1 MKHLKSLAAWMLS
14 VLLMLTL
21 ALPAWAADTT
31 TYNITIKNTNSGHTY
46 EAYQIFSGDVSTDGK
61 ILSNIQWGSGVN
73 STGQVDGKTLL
84 QALESISEFTSCSTA
99 ADVADVLTGFN
110 NDSDK
115 LDAFAAVVEKYVTQV
130 TGTATPGSEETSCT
144 IGKLP
149 AGYYLIKDQNTFTG
163 NDAST
168 KFMLEVVGNTTVTP
182 KSSVPSVEKKVKENN
197 WHAEGSEYGDGYN
210 DVADYNIGDDVPF
223 KLIGTLPDTLD
234 DYSTYKYVFHDTLS
248 DGLTLKRD
256 TVKVYV
262 ASSKNADLSSAT
274 SVPASNYT
282 LKVKDESV
290 APTDGCSFEISFD
303 NIKGLKSGEMPIA
316 VTNANFIIVTY
327 DATLNSYAAIGSG
340 TGNPN
345 TVYLEFSNNP
355 NAGGEGETG
364 KTPEDKVI
372 VFTYKLDG
380 TKVDGTNSGT
390 KLANAKFVLLNSN
403 ANKVA
408 KVDATGKVEGWVD
421 TNNLKDSR
429 DFAAWETFDKG
440 NSNKVIFSSKNSG
453 DDTKGTFSVT
463 GLDDGIY
470 YLREIKAPDGYNLPG
485 EDIKVEIDAT
495 TANGQNWNG
504 MPAGALTD
512 ISVKVNS
519 GEVQKGDTSTGTVS
533 ITVKNNKGT
542 TLPETGG
549 IGTTIFY
556 VMGSA
561 LALGALVL
569 LVAKKRMNKN

>member
-21 ALPAWAADTT
+21 ALPAWAADA
-31 TYNITIKNTNSGHTY
+31 TYTITINNTNSGHTY
-46 EAYQIFSGDVSTDGK
+46 EAYQIFSGDLSADGTV
-61 ILSNIQWGSGVN
+61 LSNIEWGSNVSHDN
-73 STGQVDGKTLL
+73 LL
-84 QALESISEFTSCSTA
+84 TALKEDASFNQGDEPTAQNAFANCTTA
-99 ADVADVLTGFN
+99 ADVADVLKTFGEN
-110 NDSDK
+110 SAN
-115 LDAFAAVVEKYVTQV
+115 LDEFAAVVEKYVTQV
-130 TGTATPGSEETSCT
+130 TGTATPGSEKTSCT
-144 IGKLP
+144 ISNLP
-149 AGYYLIKDQNTFTG
+149 AGYYLIKDKNTVTG

-168 KFMLEVVGNTTVTP
+168 KFILKVVRDTTVAP
-182 KSSVPSVEKKVKENN
+182 KSSVPTVEKKVKENTQYTN
-197 WHAEGSEYGDGYN
+197 DDGYGAGYN

-223 KLIGTLPDTLD
+223 KLIGTLPTTLD

-248 DGLTLKRD
+248 AGLTLKSD
-256 TVKVYV
+256 TVMVYV
-262 ASSKNADLSSAT
+262 ASIKNADLSSAT

-282 LKVKDESV
+282 LTVKGEDGV
-290 APTDGCSFEISFD
+290 TTDNCSFEISFD
-303 NIKGLKSGEMPIA
+303 NIKVLKDDNGESIT
-316 VTNANFIIVTY
+316 VTKNSIIIVTY
-327 DATLNSYAAIGSG
+327 DATLNSNAAIGRG

-380 TKVDGTNSGT
+380 TKVDGTDKKT
-390 KLANAKFVLLNSN
+390 PLKNAEFVLLDSTKK
-403 ANKVA
+403 KVA
-408 KVDATGKVEGWVD
+408 QLDADGKVTGWKSGSENYDNYTYEQWTALNESGKTVNF
-421 TNNLKDSR
+421 T
-429 DFAAWETFDKG
+429 
-440 NSNKVIFSSKNSG
+440 SNESG
-453 DDTKGTFSVT
+453 KFSVT
-463 GLDDGIY
+463 GLDDGTY

-485 EDIKVEIDAT
+485 ADMTVVIDAT

-504 MPAGALTD
+504 TSTTALTD

-519 GEVQKGDTSTGTVS
+519 GEKQSGTASTGTVS
-533 ITVKNNKGT
+533 IIVENKKGT

-569 LVAKKRMNKN
+569 LVAKKRMSKN

>member
-21 ALPAWAADTT
+21 ALPVWAADTT
-31 TYNITIKNTNSGHTY
+31 YTITINDTNSNHTY
-46 EAYQIFSGDVSTDGK
+46 GAYQIFSGDVSTDGTV
-61 ILSNIQWGSGVN
+61 LSNIQWGSGVN

-84 QALESISEFTSCSTA
+84 EALKSISEFTGCSTA
-99 ADVADVLTGFN
+99 ADVADVLKTFGEN
-110 NDSDK
+110 SANLDK
-115 LDAFAAVVEKYVTQV
+115 FAAVVEKYVTQA
-130 TGTATPGSEETSCT
+130 TGTATPGSGKTSCT
-144 IGKLP
+144 ISNLP
-149 AGYYLIKDQNTFTG
+149 AGYYLIKDKNTVTG
-163 NDAST
+163 HDAST
-168 KFMLEVVGNTTVTP
+168 KFILKVVGNTTVTP
-182 KSSVPSVEKKVKENN
+182 KSSVPTVEKKVKENTQYT
-197 WHAEGSEYGDGYN
+197 SDDEYGAGYN

-223 KLIGTLPDTLD
+223 KLIGTLPTTLD

-248 DGLTLKRD
+248 AGLTLKSD
-256 TVKVYV
+256 TVNVYV
-262 ASSKNADLSSAT
+262 ASSKNADLNDAT
-274 SVPASNYT
+274 LVPASNYT
-282 LKVKDESV
+282 LKVKGESV

-303 NIKGLKSGEMPIA
+303 NIKDLKNDSAPIT
-316 VTNANFIIVTY
+316 VTQNSFIIVTY
-327 DATLNSYAAIGSG
+327 EATLNSNAEIGSG
-340 TGNPN
+340 KGNPN
-345 TVYLEFSNNP
+345 AVVLEFSNNP
-355 NAGGEGETG
+355 NADGEGETG

-380 TKVDGTNSGT
+380 TKVDGKDNEI
-390 KLANAKFVLLNSN
+390 KLADAKFVLLNSN
-403 ANKVA
+403 ATKVA

-421 TNNLKDSR
+421 TNSLKDSR
-429 DFAAWETFDKG
+429 DFAAWETFDDN
-440 NSNKVIFSSKNSG
+440 NSNKVIFSSKNSS
-453 DDTKGTFSVT
+453 DNTKGTFSVT
-463 GLDDGIY
+463 GLDDGTY

-485 EDIKVEIDAT
+485 EDIKVVIDAT

-504 MPAGALTD
+504 TSTTALTAITVEVD
-512 ISVKVNS
+512 NGEAES
-519 GEVQKGDTSTGTVS
+519 GTTSTGTVS